1 MEERISNDLSTI
13 IAQAFEQMKKRE
25 PDFSFDK
32 VNLAELSRLTGI
44 SRQRLRRLKRLGFR
58 DVPVRRPRSGPSV
71 LDGFTTVID
80 DLLRSGVTN
89 SVVCLERL
97 KERGFSGSLSTV
109 KRYISTHRNL
119 VPAPRRLVDPQGS
132 RGIRYSTQ
140 PGESFQLDW
149 GFTNVLTPEGDE
161 FRAACLAMICHH
173 CGKRYVEFFPNAR
186 QENLFIGMIHAFTYM
201 GIPKNVRTDNMKSV
215 VVRRDTGGRPVWQ
228 KDYESFMNTVG
239 FETRLC
245 KPRHP
250 FTKGKVERLIRYI
263 KDNFLAGRVFW
274 NFNDLNEACLQW
286 CGNGNSIYHR
296 EIDDIPEKLHAQR
309 CMRTARP
316 FEESPGILIYL
327 CPLRRISFDGF
338 VNYEGR
344 RFGVPYRFSG
354 KEVRVCRTDGILR
367 ILTPDLREV
376 LTTHDVTWSRR
387 DRFCPDQFQDIRQPE
402 ELPTAPVRTR
412 IEMKRPQPVSIGFGK
427 FDFEE
432 DLNE

>member
-316 FEESPGILIYL
+316 FEEKPEILIYL

-376 LTTHDVTWSRR
+376 LATHDVTWSRR
-387 DRFCPDQFQDIRQPE
+387 DRFCPDQFQDIKQPE

>member
-316 FEESPGILIYL
+316 FEESPEILIYL

>member
-309 CMRTARP
+309 CVRTARP
-316 FEESPGILIYL
+316 FEEKPEILIYL

-376 LTTHDVTWSRR
+376 LATHDVTWSRR
-387 DRFCPDQFQDIRQPE
+387 DRFCPDQFQDIKQPE

>member
-309 CMRTARP
+309 CVRTARP
-316 FEESPGILIYL
+316 FEEKPEILIYL

-387 DRFCPDQFQDIRQPE
+387 DRFCPDQFQDIKQPE

>member
-316 FEESPGILIYL
+316 FEESPEILIYL

-376 LTTHDVTWSRR
+376 LATHDVTWSRR
-387 DRFCPDQFQDIRQPE
+387 DRFCPDQFQDIKQPE

>member
-316 FEESPGILIYL
+316 FEESPEILIYL

-387 DRFCPDQFQDIRQPE
+387 DRFCPDQFQDIKQPE

>member
-316 FEESPGILIYL
+316 FEENPEILIYL

-376 LTTHDVTWSRR
+376 LATHDVTWSRR

>member
-97 KERGFSGSLSTV
+97 KERGFPGSLSTV

-316 FEESPGILIYL
+316 FEENPEILIYL

-376 LTTHDVTWSRR
+376 LTTHDVTWIRR
-387 DRFCPDQFQDIRQPE
+387 DRFCPDQFQDTGQPE

>member
-316 FEESPGILIYL
+316 FEESPEILIYL

-376 LTTHDVTWSRR
+376 LATHDVTWSRR

>member
-296 EIDDIPEKLHAQR
+296 EIDDIPEKLHAQC

-316 FEESPGILIYL
+316 FEESPEILIYL

-387 DRFCPDQFQDIRQPE
+387 DRFCPYQFQDIRQPE